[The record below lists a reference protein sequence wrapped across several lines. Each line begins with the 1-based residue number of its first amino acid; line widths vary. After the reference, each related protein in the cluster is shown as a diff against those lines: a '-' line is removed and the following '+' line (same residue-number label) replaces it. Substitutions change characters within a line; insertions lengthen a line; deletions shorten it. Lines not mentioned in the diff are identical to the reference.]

1 MRKKLRESP
10 TNLPASASVVEV
22 VTVSDDD
29 MCDGGAFGPV
39 SFGLSAQ

>member
-29 MCDGGAFGPV
+29 MSD
-39 SFGLSAQ
+39 SAPERTAGTTSCNK